1 MKNLS
6 GILIALVIVVDSVAS
21 KRSSTI
27 PLNFFEAIQKMNTL
41 LRNPLL
47 LSSDQKRQINK
58 MASNKDRY
66 IIDLLEEL
74 TSYNFVNQ
82 KSLLSSNPKLPN
94 ITTECSLQLV
104 QWFISIT
111 SKPPQLWALSGNFN
125 N

>member
-6 GILIALVIVVDSVAS
+6 VILIVLVIVVESVAS

-41 LRNPLL
+41 LRDQPLF
-47 LSSDQKRQINK
+47 SSDQKRQINK
-58 MASNKDRY
+58 IASNKDRF

-74 TSYNFVNQ
+74 TSFNFVNE
-82 KSLLSSNPKLPN
+82 KSLLSNDSKLPN

-111 SKPPQLWALSGNFN
+111 SKPPQLWALSGYLK
-125 N
+125 